1 MLKQYHQLRS
11 STFVYP
17 DERSMPG
24 STQTFIAFHN
34 RMLARDVM
42 AVCSFVRAKGGEPR
56 LVALLAQE
64 EVQDEYQT
72 QVSSLADC
80 QPCCSRDIVATLR
93 LYVVGK
99 VYLWKAVA
107 QQFCQYW
114 MLCYTEHAVPRELP
128 IMVEICM
135 LVISE
140 SM

>member
-1 MLKQYHQLRS
+1 MLGFKPTSMLKQYHQLRS

-24 STQTFIAFHN
+24 SMQTFIAFHN

-72 QVSSLADC
+72 QVSWLTDY
-80 QPCCSRDIVATLR
+80 QPCHI
-93 LYVVGK
+93 
-99 VYLWKAVA
+99 
-107 QQFCQYW
+107 
-114 MLCYTEHAVPRELP
+114 
-128 IMVEICM
+128 II
-135 LVISE
+135 II
-140 SM
+140 